1 MKPKSQLLKW
11 IDDIE
16 GSLGS
21 SSGEA
26 VVVEAADVS
35 RFIKSYTEVESTDE
49 YKVVYCGA
57 ENQIIVQG
65 MVLFKYQTAAPN
77 GVIIKAQRSSNLSKL
92 PNIPYYV
99 DVDFSPASVYKS
111 SILTENADVE
121 IRGAKYKVE
130 SSSGGTT
137 NYGILFNMFK
147 KGTGERFVYTLP
159 CNTSETGF
167 IGFSFAYSEI
177 FPPGTE
183 YSGTDGAYKSKFGY
197 VKARLIML
205 TKSDGVYSLQTGYD
219 FPIPFASIDEYN
231 AAVALTAVPQT
242 MAAAESVEL

>member
-16 GSLGS
+16 SSLGS

-35 RFIKSYTEVESTDE
+35 RFIKGYTEVESTDE
-49 YKVVYCGA
+49 YKIVYCGA

-65 MVLFKYQTAAPN
+65 MVLFKYKTAAPN

-111 SILTENADVE
+111 ILTENADVE
-121 IRGAKYKVE
+121 IRGAKCKVE
-130 SSSGGTT
+130 NSSGEEAT
-137 NYGILFNMFK
+137 YGILLNMFK
-147 KGTGERFVYTLP
+147 KGTGERFVYTLS
-159 CNTSETGF
+159 CNKSETGF

-197 VKARLIML
+197 VKATLIIL
-205 TKSDGVYSLQTGYD
+205 TKIDGIYSLETGYP
-219 FPIPFASIDEYN
+219 FPIPFASMEEYN
-231 AAVALTAVPQT
+231 AAVCLTYEP
-242 MAAAESVEL
+242 